1 MFCIIFTVV
10 SSFADGVPSVNK
22 HTDERSR
29 CSRFGATE
37 SRTFIRAD
45 CTVRVCTTN
54 GQSRSTV
61 SSSQWTGRRDTS
73 PVTCSAVQSRSS
85 STPGFRRTTRRRRPH
100 VDHIGQVQTVL
111 DAGNPTV
118 HAPATVRERLTQDAT
133 ALGHRVRENVTT
145 AGLTGDAADA
155 EVESAVESLERNRR
169 LLPPETVDEWLTPG
183 AVSFGSIS
191 ATAVHTPGHQAD
203 HLAYLLDCDGD
214 TVLLSGD
221 TAMEPFRAVV
231 LHDGMDDGHAEAF
244 EASFTALDRLEQYD
258 PDRVFAGHGEPH
270 SQFHEI
276 LARDRR
282 RLDRRLDAIEELVT
296 DGFSTVPEV
305 ATELA
310 RGRDPRYMYAETMS
324 GLAHLDG
331 TDRIESEL
339 VDGVRRY
346 E

>member
-1 MFCIIFTVV
+1 MHDQQTESVHRIEFPVDWPPGHVACHLLGGAEPVLV
-10 SSFADGVPSVNK
+10 DAGVP
-22 HTDERSR
+22 TAETAETPADERLEAGLDAAGYRLSDIEHLVL
-29 CSRFGATE
+29 TH
-37 SRTFIRAD
+37 
-45 CTVRVCTTN
+45 
-54 GQSRSTV
+54 
-61 SSSQWTGRRDTS
+61 
-73 PVTCSAVQSRSS
+73 
-85 STPGFRRTTRRRRPH
+85 PH

-133 ALGHRVRENVTT
+133 ALADRVHENVTT
-145 AGLTGDAADA
+145 AGITGDAVED

-169 LLPPETVDEWLTPG
+169 LLPPETVDAWLTPG
-183 AVSFGSIS
+183 ATSFGSIS
-191 ATAVHTPGHQAD
+191 ATAIHTPGHQAD
-203 HLAYLLDCDGD
+203 HLAYLLDSDGD

-221 TAMEPFRAVV
+221 TVMEPFRAVV

-244 EASFTALDRLEQYD
+244 EASFTALNRLKQYA

-270 SQFHEI
+270 DRFHEI
-276 LARDRR
+276 LSRDRR

-296 DGFSTVPEV
+296 DGFDTVPEV

-310 RGRDPRYMYAETMS
+310 RGRKPRYMYAEAMS

-331 TDRIESEL
+331 ADRIESEL

>member
-1 MFCIIFTVV
+1 MHDQRTESIHRVEFPVDWPPGHVACHLLGGAEPILVDAGIPTDD
-10 SSFADGVPSVNK
+10 SAATPA
-22 HTDERSR
+22 DERLEAELDAAGYRLSDIEHLVL
-29 CSRFGATE
+29 TH
-37 SRTFIRAD
+37 
-45 CTVRVCTTN
+45 
-54 GQSRSTV
+54 
-61 SSSQWTGRRDTS
+61 
-73 PVTCSAVQSRSS
+73 
-85 STPGFRRTTRRRRPH
+85 PH

-118 HAPATVRERLTQDAT
+118 YAPATVRERLTQDAT
-133 ALGHRVRENVTT
+133 ALGDRVRENVTT

-244 EASFTALDRLEQYD
+244 EASFTALNRLEQYD